1 MAKTK
6 IVIGDWWLVIS
17 EKIKKK
23 IKINQKEFIFLLLI
37 LALSAFFRLWRISE
51 YMTFLGDEGRDA
63 IIVRRLLVFLDPILI
78 GPGTSIGNMYLG
90 PLYYYFMA
98 PWLFLF
104 GLSPAGPAVGIAV
117 LGVATVF
124 MVWFV
129 SREWFGVKAAW
140 IAAFFYAI
148 SPVVITYSHSSWN
161 PNIMP
166 FFAILS
172 MYSLWKIFKK
182 GKVIWYLILGT
193 SFAFVLQS
201 HYLGLLLLPTIL
213 VFLLFVFVKIRILK
227 LFENW
232 KLEFVNFLRNTLLA
246 FIIFVGLMS
255 PLAVFDARHDWQ
267 NAAAIKKF
275 FLERQTTVSAKPWAN
290 LDKTLPIYDQINSSL
305 VGAGDINATYIVT
318 WGSIWTLAWAI
329 YESIR
334 KRKLVFQTSFL
345 LVLAWLGFGIIGLS
359 LYKQQIYDHYFGFL
373 FPAIF
378 IFLGTLFSFIWKKS
392 NRVGKII
399 LVLTV
404 GYLVLVNLA
413 GNPLRY
419 SLNRQLQRS
428 LEVADKIV
436 EESNF
441 ARFNIAVIAE
451 RNYEDAYQY
460 ILEWRFDPVV
470 DIDPLNYEATST
482 DQLFVVCELQKEK
495 CDPTHNPKTEVAN
508 FGWSKI
514 EGEWDV
520 GGVTLYK
527 LVHSL

>member
-1 MAKTK
+1 
-6 IVIGDWWLVIS
+6 
-17 EKIKKK
+17 
-23 IKINQKEFIFLLLI
+23 
-37 LALSAFFRLWRISE
+37 
-51 YMTFLGDEGRDA
+51 
-63 IIVRRLLVFLDPILI
+63 
-78 GPGTSIGNMYLG
+78 
-90 PLYYYFMA
+90 
-98 PWLFLF
+98 
-104 GLSPAGPAVGIAV
+104 
-117 LGVATVF
+117 
-124 MVWFV
+124 
-129 SREWFGVKAAW
+129 
-140 IAAFFYAI
+140 
-148 SPVVITYSHSSWN
+148 
-161 PNIMP
+161 MP

-520 GGVTLYK
+520 GGGTLYK